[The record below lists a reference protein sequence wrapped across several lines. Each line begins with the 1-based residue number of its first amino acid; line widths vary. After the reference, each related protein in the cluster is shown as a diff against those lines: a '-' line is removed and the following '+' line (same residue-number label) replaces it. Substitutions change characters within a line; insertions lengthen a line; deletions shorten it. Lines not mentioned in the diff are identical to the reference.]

1 MPMYNLVEHSDND
14 SDSSG
19 RLWWFKR
26 DDVVNNAA
34 VTNID
39 NSPLFKYKRSLIT
52 NSEANGTKNGVKIA
66 APLKY
71 LSNI

>member
-1 MPMYNLVEHSDND
+1 MPMYNLVEHSDNY
-14 SDSSG
+14 SNSSG

-39 NSPLFKYKRSLIT
+39 NSPSFKYKTSLIT
-52 NSEANGTKNGVKIA
+52 NSEENGTKNGVKIA

>member
-1 MPMYNLVEHSDND
+1 MPMYNLVEHSDNY
-14 SDSSG
+14 SDSLG

-34 VTNID
+34 VTNFD
-39 NSPLFKYKRSLIT
+39 NSPSLKYKTNLIT